1 MMELSNM
8 TTLEKAHA
16 DIDHIY
22 FDIFPKHGME
32 VREGQIALCH
42 NMLDTFADKRIS
54 LCHAGVGIGKT
65 SAYIVAAVV
74 WNKYRPCDSSEPF
87 SPFIIATSSIA
98 LQNAILDD
106 YIPQLSTILCDESII
121 SEPFT
126 GILRKGK
133 GNYACPL
140 RLARRIES
148 INPDRRNKQKLDALL
163 ALRLNMDM
171 SKAPRLSKYDKE
183 RVAIPDSCPRKC
195 EDADDCV
202 FLRMLEAQQNSTAL
216 FQVCNHNYFLA
227 DALNCMR
234 GYSPH
239 LPDYR
244 GLVVDEAHKLTAAA
258 RDMCEY
264 RFGKGDVEDF
274 LTELRMVSAA
284 PKGGSLLFDSL
295 FAEFAA
301 KADTQTVYAP
311 NAERKELVQKCL
323 EALEQSTAMRP
334 NATGLRNAANRIGRT
349 LKQFHDMNDHYLCY
363 LDCDREGNLAFAA
376 VPKSIRTQLRTL
388 LWNNKDAGMILTSGT
403 LAIDKS
409 FRFVKRQLGLNHI
422 DRVLDESVIYSPF
435 DYQNNCLLYLPE
447 HMPGV
452 KDAGA
457 YRAAAFD
464 EIAKLI
470 TATHGHTLILFTS
483 YDDMSETYQMLK
495 EQDLPYPLFALNR
508 GDEQNLTA
516 FRQSGNGVL
525 LACGRAWEG
534 LDFPGNIVSSLILYK
549 LPFPQKTLLSEA
561 QKSQYM
567 SLRDFVGAVV
577 VPQMQL
583 SVMQGIGRGIRLETD
598 TCVISILDRRA
609 TPESKYQHSVMA
621 VLPYMTTTR
630 SVEDVTAFIQEKKQ
644 PEYFESEVAT
654 DGCAYKE

>member
-1 MMELSNM
+1 MELSN
-8 TTLEKAHA
+8 TTMLEKAHA

-42 NMLDTFADKRIS
+42 KMLDAFADKRIS

-74 WNKYRPCDSSEPF
+74 WNKYQPCDASKPF

-98 LQNAILDD
+98 LQNAILED
-106 YIPQLSTILCDESII
+106 YIPQLSTILCDGGVI

-133 GNYACPL
+133 GNYVCPL

-148 INPDRRNKQKLDALL
+148 INPDRRNKQKRDALY
-163 ALRLNMDM
+163 ALKQDMDL

-202 FLRMLEAQQNSTAL
+202 FLRMLEAQQNSMAL

-227 DALNCMR
+227 DALNRMR
-234 GYSPH
+234 GYSPL
-239 LPDYR
+239 LPAYR

-258 RDMCEY
+258 REMCEY
-264 RFGKGDVEDF
+264 RFDKGDVEDF
-274 LTELRMVSAA
+274 LTELRTVSAA

-301 KADTQTVYAP
+301 KADTQTVYTP

-349 LKQFHDMNDHYLCY
+349 LKQFHDRNDHYLCY
-363 LDCDREGNLAFAA
+363 LDCDREGNIAFVA

-388 LWNNKDAGMILTSGT
+388 LWNNKDASMILTSGT

-409 FRFVKRQLGLNHI
+409 FRFIKRQLGLNHI
-422 DRVLDESVIYSPF
+422 DRVIDESIIYSPF

-452 KDAGA
+452 KDADE
-457 YRAAAFD
+457 YRTAAFD

-516 FRQSGNGVL
+516 FRQSENGVM

-534 LDFPGNIVSSLILYK
+534 LDFPGDIVSSLILYK

-567 SLRDFVGAVV
+567 SLRDFIGAVV

-583 SVMQGIGRGIRLETD
+583 SVMQGIGRGIRLASD

-609 TPESKYQHSVMA
+609 TPESKYQRTVMEA
-621 VLPYMTTTR
+621 LPAMPITR
-630 SVEDVTAFIQEKKQ
+630 SVENAAAFIREKK
-644 PEYFESEVAT
+644 PAEYFESGVAA
-654 DGCAYKE
+654 DGCAYEE

>member
-1 MMELSNM
+1 MELSN
-8 TTLEKAHA
+8 TTMLEKAHA

-22 FDIFPKHGME
+22 FDILPKHGME

-74 WNKYRPCDSSEPF
+74 WSKYRPCDMDEEF
-87 SPFIIATSSIA
+87 SPFLIATSSIA

-106 YIPQLSTILCDESII
+106 YIPQLSTILCSEGII
-121 SEPFT
+121 DEPFT

-133 GNYACPL
+133 GNYVCPL

-163 ALRLNMDM
+163 ALRLNMDI

-195 EDADDCV
+195 EDADDCA

-216 FQVCNHNYFLA
+216 FQVCNHNYLLA
-227 DALNCMR
+227 DSLNRMR
-234 GYSPH
+234 GYSPL
-239 LPDYR
+239 LPAYR

-258 RDMCEY
+258 REMCEY
-264 RFGKGDVEDF
+264 RFDKGDVEDF
-274 LTELRMVSAA
+274 LAELRMVSAA
-284 PKGGSLLFDSL
+284 PKGGSPLFESL
-295 FAEFAA
+295 FTELTPEANV
-301 KADTQTVYAP
+301 QTVYAP
-311 NAERKELVQKCL
+311 NAERKELIGKCL

-349 LKQFHDMNDHYLCY
+349 LKQFHGMNDHYLCY
-363 LDCDREGNLAFAA
+363 LDCGREGNLAFVA

-388 LWNNKDAGMILTSGT
+388 LWNNKGAGMILTSGT

-409 FRFVKRQLGLNHI
+409 FRFIKRQLGLNHI
-422 DRVLDESVIYSPF
+422 DRVIDESVIYSPF

-452 KDAGA
+452 KDEDA
-457 YRAAAFD
+457 YRAAAFE
-464 EIAKLI
+464 EITKLI
-470 TATHGHTLILFTS
+470 MATHGHTLVLFTS

-495 EQDLPYPLFALNR
+495 ELDMPYPLFALNR

-534 LDFPGNIVSSLILYK
+534 LDFPGDIVSSLIMYK
-549 LPFPQKTLLSEA
+549 LPFPQKTLFSEA
-561 QKSQYM
+561 LKSQYM
-567 SLRDFVGAVV
+567 SLRDFIGAVV

-598 TCVISILDRRA
+598 TCVISILDHRA
-609 TPESKYQHSVMA
+609 APESKYQHAVME
-621 VLPYMTTTR
+621 VLPYMPTTR
-630 SVEDVTAFIQEKKQ
+630 CADDAAAFIREKKSAG
-644 PEYFESEVAT
+644 YFESEVTA
-654 DGCAYKE
+654 DGQTVEE